1 MRLAFRTAWPPA
13 LAVIGTLPVL
23 AARAAVDAGEPPTPA
38 AVTPALAV
46 AALFVLVCGWVRLR
60 EEIATWFSTQMEQPG
75 AR

>member
-23 AARAAVDAGEPPTPA
+23 AARAAHDAGDPA
-38 AVTPALAV
+38 APATATAALGV
-46 AALFVLVCGWVRLR
+46 AALFVVVCGWVRLR
-60 EEIATWFSTQMEQPG
+60 DEIGTWFETQMEQSG